1 MFLLSLDGGVV
12 AREANTNSKRRNTVH
27 NMSIVV
33 IVISAWLLWV
43 SFVSFLYFTY
53 FSNLLHWACIINVTF
68 CLFVCLFWKT
78 AGCIL
83 RELQRQVRK
92 LSDFLAD
99 LVASGPGGLP
109 KFSLLV
115 FSTAAVL
122 VQDLSPLPCC
132 NTLLPV
138 LPNPEFV
145 PQPSFSPA
153 TNKCDL
159 PSVRIWSCHWHSK
172 PPVVLYPWLIVLKAN
187 ICMFSMWQAPL

>member
-1 MFLLSLDGGVV
+1 M
-12 AREANTNSKRRNTVH
+12 
-27 NMSIVV
+27 
-33 IVISAWLLWV
+33 
-43 SFVSFLYFTY
+43 
-53 FSNLLHWACIINVTF
+53 
-68 CLFVCLFWKT
+68 
-78 AGCIL
+78 

-159 PSVRIWSCHWHSK
+159 PSVRI
-172 PPVVLYPWLIVLKAN
+172 
-187 ICMFSMWQAPL
+187 